1 MTPLLLML
9 ACSGSSGDVG
19 EIAIAYQHHVDGDVE
34 PCG

>member
-1 MTPLLLML
+1 MIPILLTL
-9 ACSGSSGDVG
+9 ACTGSSGDSG

>member
-9 ACSGSSGDVG
+9 ACSDPSGDGG